1 MLSGLLSWGWIVGM
15 IDYYIPST
23 ISFLFP
29 SALPPAAKPHGYMNP
44 QQLIST
50 LGQVLSGSWAKAALN
65 QLALGERYEALA
77 IATGGIQPRHRK

>member
-1 MLSGLLSWGWIVGM
+1 MLSRLLSWGWIVGM

-50 LGQVLSGSWAKAALN
+50 LGLVLCWK
-65 QLALGERYEALA
+65 LGEGSPQSAGP
-77 IATGGIQPRHRK
+77 GGEI